1 MWFQKNNQLEISI
14 RSFNRKT
21 KSIFRFPQDN
31 AKLLEQLKYGF
42 KRTINWK
49 YQSEVSTERQ
59 SQYLDFLIGPS
70 LLFVLSFENEDDRKV
85 HKGYSFPKL
94 EIKYYNVMIDEKIFF
109 DQPVKSGM
117 KIYDKRLQ

>member
-42 KRTINWK
+42 KE
-49 YQSEVSTERQ
+49 QSTGNI
-59 SQYLDFLIGPS
+59 SQKFQQKD
-70 LLFVLSFENEDDRKV
+70 KV
-85 HKGYSFPKL
+85 N
-94 EIKYYNVMIDEKIFF
+94 I
-109 DQPVKSGM
+109 
-117 KIYDKRLQ
+117 